1 MLSPSHTV
9 ITATFLSRKNPTF
22 LFRPKKKKK
31 KKKKPIIQG
40 PGWRNSTRPVYER
53 LAWVGTTGLEVME

>member
-31 KKKKPIIQG
+31 KPIIQG
-40 PGWRNSTRPVYER
+40 TGWRNSTRPVYER

>member
-31 KKKKPIIQG
+31 KKKNLLFKG
-40 PGWRNSTRPVYER
+40 
-53 LAWVGTTGLEVME
+53 LVGETAQDQCTNDWHG